1 MVIYWHCYKNIGGC
15 FVMYMLRT
23 DKITD
28 EEDNEYEVYG
38 VDAAEGDVSLSFPE
52 IFFNIEDAKAFITL
66 ISDEDVSVSQ
76 IKYLIDDVICK
87 MCSV

>member
-1 MVIYWHCYKNIGGC
+1 
-15 FVMYMLRT
+15 MYMLRT

-38 VDAAEGDVSLSFPE
+38 VDAADGDVSLSFPD
-52 IFFNIEDAKAFITL
+52 IFFNIEDAKAFISL
-66 ISDEDVSVSQ
+66 IPDEDVSVSQ

>member
-1 MVIYWHCYKNIGGC
+1 
-15 FVMYMLRT
+15 MYMLRT

-38 VDAAEGDVSLSFPE
+38 VDASDGDVSLSFPD
-52 IFFNIEDAKAFITL
+52 IFFNIEDAKAFIAL

-87 MCSV
+87 MCSIETWKDTL

>member
-1 MVIYWHCYKNIGGC
+1 
-15 FVMYMLRT
+15 MYMLRT

-38 VDAAEGDVSLSFPE
+38 VDALDGDVSLSFPD
-52 IFFNIEDAKAFITL
+52 IFFNIEDAKAFISL

>member
-1 MVIYWHCYKNIGGC
+1 
-15 FVMYMLRT
+15 MYVLRT

-38 VDAAEGDVSLSFPE
+38 VDVAEGDVSLSFPY
-52 IFFNIEDAKAFITL
+52 IFFNIEDAKAFISL

-76 IKYLIDDVICK
+76 IKYLIDDIICK